1 MREMHKWKDKVE
13 LSLDNRQIFF
23 LFFGLS
29 VMGCFVFVLGV
40 MAGKR
45 VAWEPDGRVASLA
58 TADSL
63 DMLEDELADDGF
75 EFREGLAVSEAAAL
89 PPTRDPATP
98 PRTAEEIEADRAR
111 RADAEEEIIV
121 EDDSDEVAL
130 AAAPAPAPV
139 PAALAQPKPARE
151 VAKDAVMERADRTAS
166 RAAPETKKKA
176 PRKFTL
182 QLKAFS
188 RAEDAEKLAAQLR
201 SNGHEMRIDVADVK
215 GRTWHRVRLGT
226 FGTWDDA
233 LAAKASF
240 EKREHVIAYVMAM

>member
-13 LSLDNRQIFF
+13 FSLDNRQIFF

-29 VMGCFVFVLGV
+29 VLGCFVFVLGV

-75 EFREGLAVSEAAAL
+75 EFREGLAASDLEEI
-89 PPTRDPATP
+89 PPTGGPAEP
-98 PRTAEEIEADRAR
+98 PRTTEEIEAA
-111 RADAEEEIIV
+111 AKLAEL
-121 EDDSDEVAL
+121 EDDADEIGLDSEDIQLASAAPEPMPI
-130 AAAPAPAPV
+130 AAAIPLEP
-139 PAALAQPKPARE
+139 PARE
-151 VAKDAVMERADRTAS
+151 VAKAS
-166 RAAPETKKKA
+166 KA
-176 PRKFTL
+176 TTSKPKVKAKAKARRQFTL

-188 RAEDAEKLAAQLR
+188 QMEDAEKLAGQMR
-201 SNGHEMRIDVADVK
+201 SNGHSMRVDSADVK

-226 FGTWDDA
+226 CTSWNEA
-233 LAAKASF
+233 VTAKSAF
-240 EKREHVIAYVMAM
+240 EKKENIIAYVMAM